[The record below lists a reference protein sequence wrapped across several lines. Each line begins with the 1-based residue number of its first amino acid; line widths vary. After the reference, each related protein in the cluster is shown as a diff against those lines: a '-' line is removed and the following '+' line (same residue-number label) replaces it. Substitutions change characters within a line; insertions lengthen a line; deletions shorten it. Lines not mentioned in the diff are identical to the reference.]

1 MKTLTREQVEKRKEK
16 AVAFTRDVREDPER
30 AAEIE
35 DESPEEYAE
44 RRHIQIQNP
53 VRRFRM
59 ASKRELEQQVEEL
72 EEEVEA
78 LNDRLDEITDLA
90 APEEEEEEEK
100 EETVPNRRR

>member
-59 ASKRELEQQVEEL
+59 ASKRELEERVEEL
-72 EEEVEA
+72 EGENDD
-78 LNDRLDEITDLA
+78 LNDRLDQITDLA
-90 APEEEEEEEK
+90 GVEEEEEEG
-100 EETVPNRRR
+100 EEAPIPNRRR

>member
-1 MKTLTREQVEKRKEK
+1 MKTLTRKQVEQRKEQ
-16 AVAFTRDVREDPER
+16 DDPER

-35 DESPEEYAE
+35 DESLEDYAA
-44 RRHIQIQNP
+44 RKRIQIQNP
-53 VRRFRM
+53 VRRLRM

-72 EEEVEA
+72 EEEVDA

-90 APEEEEEEEK
+90 APEEEEEEEV